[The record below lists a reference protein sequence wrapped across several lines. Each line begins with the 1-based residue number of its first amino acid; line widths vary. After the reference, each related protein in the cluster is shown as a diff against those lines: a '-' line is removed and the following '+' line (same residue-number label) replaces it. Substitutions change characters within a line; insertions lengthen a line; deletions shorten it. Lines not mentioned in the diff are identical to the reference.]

1 MEDHRA
7 IKVGMSK
14 KQLSRLRNG
23 HRVRMSPVMKG
34 EGVCLVV
41 NPANYDLITRT
52 FSRNKGVEIA
62 LSPQELL
69 VNKDLSPQM
78 EGQGIFGKAFDRAVK
93 KVVGKKNQRE
103 LYAIARD
110 LLPLAQAGLTAGLT
124 AGGTALGV
132 AQPELLPFIAP
143 GVAGLSSLG
152 SDYLANPSKYQSNAG
167 GSRAKLARDLAGRYA
182 QDQALASLNT
192 QLGTNMGNLSRA
204 SLQEALTNKALAEL
218 TARSVA
224 ERQNEAIR
232 AYEPSVS
239 GQGLYVSGLTGRGM
253 RRTGGIVGMGGG
265 LVSQEPPAL
274 RSQPFGANF
283 QFQHTLPPPYQRFS
297 KGSGLYI

>member
-1 MEDHRA
+1 
-7 IKVGMSK
+7 
-14 KQLSRLRNG
+14 
-23 HRVRMSPVMKG
+23 
-34 EGVCLVV
+34 
-41 NPANYDLITRT
+41 
-52 FSRNKGVEIA
+52 
-62 LSPQELL
+62 
-69 VNKDLSPQM
+69 
-78 EGQGIFGKAFDRAVK
+78 
-93 KVVGKKNQRE
+93 
-103 LYAIARD
+103 
-110 LLPLAQAGLTAGLT
+110 
-124 AGGTALGV
+124 
-132 AQPELLPFIAP
+132 
-143 GVAGLSSLG
+143 
-152 SDYLANPSKYQSNAG
+152 
-167 GSRAKLARDLAGRYA
+167 
-182 QDQALASLNT
+182 
-192 QLGTNMGNLSRA
+192 MGNLSRA